1 MCPAC
6 MTTIA
11 LTAGA
16 ATTAGGVLTHIF
28 RNPIART
35 YRRIVSRVA
44 GAMRESSLKSHSENR
59 P

>member
-11 LTAGA
+11 LTASG
-16 ATTAGGVLTHIF
+16 ATTAGGVLTLVF
-28 RNPIART
+28 RNPIARIC
-35 YRRIVSRVA
+35 RRIARIVT
-44 GAMRESSLKSHSENR
+44 GAVRESSVNRNLENR